1 MLLTSEEFDALN
13 VLISL
18 EQIDII
24 DDEEN
29 EFWNTIRRKLTTNV
43 LTNDEHLSP

>member
-1 MLLTSEEFDALN
+1 MLLTSEEFEALI

-29 EFWNTIRRKLTTNV
+29 ELWNQIRRKLRHQTYQSA
-43 LTNDEHLSP
+43 L

>member
-1 MLLTSEEFDALN
+1 MLLTSEEFEALI

-18 EQIDII
+18 EQNDII

-29 EFWNTIRRKLTTNV
+29 EFWNQIRRKLRHQTYQSA
-43 LTNDEHLSP
+43 L

>member
-1 MLLTSEEFDALN
+1 MLLTSEEFEALI

-29 EFWNTIRRKLTTNV
+29 EFWNQIKRKLRHQTYQST
-43 LTNDEHLSP
+43 L

>member
-1 MLLTSEEFDALN
+1 MLLTSEEFEALI

-29 EFWNTIRRKLTTNV
+29 EFWNQIRRKLRHQTYQSA
-43 LTNDEHLSP
+43 L

>member
-1 MLLTSEEFDALN
+1 MLLTSEEFEALI

-29 EFWNTIRRKLTTNV
+29 EFWNQIRRKLRHQTYQSM
-43 LTNDEHLSP
+43 L

>member
-1 MLLTSEEFDALN
+1 MLLTKEEYDALI

-18 EQIDII
+18 EQDDII

-29 EFWNTIRRKLTTNV
+29 EFWNQIRRKLRHQTYQSA
-43 LTNDEHLSP
+43 L